1 MKKIV
6 LSLSLIL
13 SVSACG
19 TLFNGSSQDIKFDS
33 NIKGV
38 EIYID
43 GLKVCK
49 TPCVYTIDRA
59 PKSSSI
65 IAKMPGYE
73 EQYTVLKSELSKK
86 SLINLS
92 SLPSWFTDFVS
103 GGMWQ
108 YNRNSV
114 YIEMERAGGG
124 YYNQGGY
131 GNGYNRGYQQQYN
144 QQQYNRQPQQ
154 RYNDRYSKNDETG
167 AKTRRFSLYNY
178 SILKQ
183 EASSN
188 KSGEYIKTLAELT
201 DKNELDLIKIINN
214 STSEVNLAHTL
225 TGISN

>member
-1 MKKIV
+1 MKKLV
-6 LSLSLIL
+6 LGLSLIL

-19 TLFNGSSQDIKFDS
+19 TLFNGGSQDIQFDS
-33 NIKGV
+33 NVKGTQ
-38 EIYID
+38 IYVN
-43 GLKVCK
+43 GLKACR
-49 TPCVYTIDRA
+49 TPCLYTLDRS
-59 PKSSSI
+59 PTTVTI
-65 IAKMPGYE
+65 TAKKEGYE
-73 EQYTVLKSELSKK
+73 EQYSVLKSELSKK

-92 SLPSWFTDFVS
+92 SIVFWFTDFVS

-124 YYNQGGY
+124 YYNQSGY
-131 GNGYNRGYQQQYN
+131 GNGYNRGYQQYN
-144 QQQYNRQPQQ
+144 QPQTQQ
-154 RYNDRYSKNDETG
+154 RYYDRYSKKDETG

-178 SILKQ
+178 GELKS

-201 DKNELDLIKIINN
+201 DKNELELIKIINN

-225 TGISN
+225 TGISH